1 MSIITYPLDGVT
13 YSAEDVA
20 TYLCTR
26 TSGVYAKDS
35 NFAVSITGT
44 RQITIA
50 PGLAWINY
58 DDFKGVSVCSRGGH
72 GADRARRRQHP
83 QPGGSC
89 GAAV

>member
-50 PGLAWINY
+50 PAL
-58 DDFKGVSVCSRGGH
+58 
-72 GADRARRRQHP
+72 
-83 QPGGSC
+83 PGSTTTTSKAC
-89 GAAV
+89 PFAAGRTRC